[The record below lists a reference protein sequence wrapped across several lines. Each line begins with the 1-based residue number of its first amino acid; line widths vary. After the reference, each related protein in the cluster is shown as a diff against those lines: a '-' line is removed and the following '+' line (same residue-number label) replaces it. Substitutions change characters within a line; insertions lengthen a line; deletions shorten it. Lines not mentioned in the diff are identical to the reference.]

1 MRKQGKC
8 SGDCAK
14 CELLRDGE
22 VDMIPCILDQ
32 MFQRVQKIES
42 SIKNMGAGA
51 SIAEAPE
58 M

>member
-8 SGDCAK
+8 PGDCAK
-14 CELLRDGE
+14 CELLKDGE

-42 SIKNMGAGA
+42 SINNMGAHA

>member
-8 SGDCAK
+8 PGDCAK
-14 CELLRDGE
+14 CDLLKDGE

-42 SIKNMGAGA
+42 RINNMGAEA
-51 SIAEAPE
+51 SIAETPE